1 MKVLVTGGS
10 GMCGKALQRIRPEWT
25 YVDSKMYGSLTKL
38 ENVQKMYADI
48 RPDVVIHLAAKVG
61 GILLNMNNQMAMY
74 EDNILMNTYVLGEA
88 ARAGVSKVINI
99 LSTCI
104 FPDNPQLTM
113 TPELLHSGPPAETNA
128 GYAYAKR
135 MAHFHSELI
144 TKNTK
149 TKVINLIPTNL
160 YGPNDNFSGESGHVI
175 PSLIRKAAAG
185 TLSVMGSGSPLRQ
198 FMHVDDFARIMT
210 WAVETSDVPLT
221 FVCAPEEEYTIKYI
235 AELIGKEYGLEAVFE
250 PGPDGQY
257 RKYSVPGPG
266 DFPRP
271 QIGIQSGLRDTIIF
285 YNNIVCR

>member
-1 MKVLVTGGS
+1 
-10 GMCGKALQRIRPEWT
+10 
-25 YVDSKMYGSLTKL
+25 
-38 ENVQKMYADI
+38 MYADI

-104 FPDNPQLTM
+104 FPDNPQLIM